1 MNIKKTTTDA
11 FLRNIAWIFIIV
23 GLLLIMFSL
32 WDKLDEQFAHA
43 VNKIGFTILTSGV
56 FAAIMKSFQFIG
68 IFKQEIENVILESKF
83 IEKRNDLPELWKK
96 ISRSIYKKK
105 FPEISNDLQEIILS
119 SYFPTNHEYYYDD
132 AVISIN
138 VEEFDKDENIK
149 YTQTFKVKVVLAEGL
164 NEVEMSQNY
173 TLDKGEDIDINNN
186 TRLYYKIDGVDR
198 MKEMQTE
205 DTETDFK
212 INRKFSLKVSNK
224 KSFLLEVKEERKYC
238 IKNDNIKLV
247 RVNNITKEMDVS
259 ISFPDNLL
267 VTFFNVGVIK
277 RFEPKH
283 IDNKNTISRI
293 HKNGL
298 ILPQQGFG
306 LSFVSK

>member
-1 MNIKKTTTDA
+1 MNLGKSTTDA
-11 FLRNIAWIFIIV
+11 FLRNISWIFIIV

-32 WDKLDEQFAHA
+32 WNNLDNQLSDI

-83 IEKRNDLPELWKK
+83 IEKRNDLPDLWKK

-105 FPEISNDLQEIILS
+105 FPEISDELQEIILS
-119 SYFPTNHEYYYDD
+119 SYFPTNHDYYYTD

-138 VEEFDKDENIK
+138 VVEFDNDEIIK
-149 YTQTFKVKVVLAEGL
+149 YSQTFKFNVVLAEGV
-164 NEVEMSQNY
+164 NEVIMSQIY
-173 TLDKGEDIDINNN
+173 TLDKGENVDLDNSKRI
-186 TRLYYKIDGVDR
+186 YYKIDGEDR
-198 MKEMQTE
+198 MKEMEVE

-212 INRKFSLKVSNK
+212 INRKHSLKISGK
-224 KSFLLEVKEERKYC
+224 KTFSIEVKEERKYC
-238 IKNDNIKLV
+238 IKNDNIKLF
-247 RVNNITKEMDVS
+247 RVNCITKEMDVS
-259 ISFPDNLL
+259 ISFPDNLA

-306 LSFVSK
+306 MSFVAK